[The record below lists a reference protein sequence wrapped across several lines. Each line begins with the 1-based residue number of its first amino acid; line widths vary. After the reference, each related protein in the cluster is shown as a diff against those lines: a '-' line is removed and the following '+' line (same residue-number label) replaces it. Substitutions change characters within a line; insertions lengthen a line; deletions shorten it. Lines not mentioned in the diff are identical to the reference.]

1 MAINIGQLTTE
12 IIGESDHQLAG
23 AGTTPLSTDPIEELT
38 RLRFV
43 IAEAARL
50 DQRTRAEGFDD

>member
-23 AGTTPLSTDPIEELT
+23 EGATTPSTDPMEELA
-38 RLRFV
+38 RLRSV
-43 IAEAARL
+43 IAEAVRL